1 MTSFTSIPILDL
13 SLARSEDTKPGFL
26 NDLRHALIEVG
37 FLYIKNT
44 GISSELIDRVKKLG
58 VEFFNLPEDEKLRLE
73 MKNSPHFLGYS
84 RLGNEITRFAVDWRE
99 QIDIGTELPLQ
110 SQRTQYIDISLIAE
124 AIGLP
129 SDAFD
134 RYFEG
139 VKGDR
144 QQHKLKIVKYPD
156 LGEIKEGT
164 GQGVGPHKDSMLSSY
179 LLQVTPH
186 KGLQVQNS
194 DGLWIDCPPIDGTF
208 VVAIGQGME
217 AITQGV
223 CTSTTH
229 RVLSP
234 PPGSG
239 ARFSIPFFQG
249 VSYDAS
255 FEDMNVPETVLA
267 LKRQI
272 VGGSKDS
279 IEFTFKKDRFKHLG
293 EATLLNRIKSHPD
306 VGEKYYPDLLRGIR
320 EREKRDVEELERQRL
335 AREELEGGKGVE
347 IGKYPAYEIK
357 FKILLLQDSSIYCS
371 ISKMGRLQEY
381 QVIGRKLPSEIDETP
396 RLYRMRIFAPNDVVA
411 KSRFWYFLKKLRKVK
426 KSAGEIVSL
435 NVIHEK
441 RPLKVK
447 NFGIWVRYDSRS
459 GTHNMYKEYRELS
472 RTDAVHSLYQDL
484 AARHRA
490 RFRSI
495 HILKVAEIEKSADVK
510 RPYIKQLLTPNLKFP
525 LPHRAPVGVG
535 KKIFLAKR
543 PSTFS

>member
-58 VEFFNLPEDEKLRLE
+58 VDFFDIPEDEKLRLE

-99 QIDIGTELPLQ
+99 QIDIGTELPAPKPEDPRYRYLVGPNIWVKDEILPGF
-110 SQRTQYIDISLIAE
+110 RATYEQYMKEMADMSLFFTGLIAE

-129 SDAFD
+129 RDAFD
-134 RYFEG
+134 KYFEG
-139 VKGDR
+139 EKGDR

-156 LGEIKEGT
+156 LGQLKEGT

-179 LLQVTPH
+179 LLQVTSH

-234 PPGSG
+234 APGSG

-255 FEDMNVPETVLA
+255 FEDMNVPEAVLA

-272 VGGSKDS
+272 LGGSQDS

-306 VGEKYYPDLLRGIR
+306 VGEKYYPDLLEMIR
-320 EREKRDVEELERQRL
+320 EREARDAEELERQRQ
-335 AREELEGGKGVE
+335 AREELKGSAGQE
-347 IGKYPAYEIK
+347 IG
-357 FKILLLQDSSIYCS
+357 
-371 ISKMGRLQEY
+371 
-381 QVIGRKLPSEIDETP
+381 
-396 RLYRMRIFAPNDVVA
+396 
-411 KSRFWYFLKKLRKVK
+411 
-426 KSAGEIVSL
+426 
-435 NVIHEK
+435 
-441 RPLKVK
+441 
-447 NFGIWVRYDSRS
+447 
-459 GTHNMYKEYRELS
+459 
-472 RTDAVHSLYQDL
+472 VH
-484 AARHRA
+484 
-490 RFRSI
+490 
-495 HILKVAEIEKSADVK
+495 
-510 RPYIKQLLTPNLKFP
+510 
-525 LPHRAPVGVG
+525 
-535 KKIFLAKR
+535 
-543 PSTFS
+543 